1 MSEQD
6 NAKILLVDDDS
17 EICEIARILLE
28 SEGFSVA
35 EASSGEE
42 ALALFSDDIDIVV
55 LDVMMQGMSGYQV
68 CLRLRERS
76 NVPIL
81 FLTAKSRD
89 SDLTLGFSSGGDDW
103 LSKPFSYTE
112 LIARVKGLLR
122 RYRVY
127 RGKTGT
133 ETTGYVEWRDLRL
146 DREHNEAWKGDKEL
160 DLTEKEYQILLLLLT
175 YHGKI
180 FSAQNLYESIWNE
193 PFYAPSSNTVMVHI
207 RKLREKIEETPQEPE
222 ILKTV
227 WGKGYRIE

>member
-1 MSEQD
+1 MAGHDS
-6 NAKILLVDDDS
+6 AKVLLVDDDA
-17 EICEIARILLE
+17 EIREIARILLE
-28 SEGFSVA
+28 SEGFSVM
-35 EASSGEE
+35 EASGGEE
-42 ALALFSDDIDIVV
+42 ALAVFSDDIDIVV
-55 LDVMMQGMSGYQV
+55 LDVMMQGISGYQV

-89 SDLTLGFSSGGDDW
+89 SDLTMGFSSGGDDY

-127 RGKTGT
+127 KGKTGVET
-133 ETTGYVEWRDLRL
+133 EGYVEWRGLRL
-146 DREHNEAWKGDKEL
+146 DRERNEVWKGDKEL
-160 DLTEKEYQILLLLLT
+160 DLTEKEYQILRLLLT

-193 PFYAPSSNTVMVHI
+193 PFYALSSNTVMVHI
-207 RKLREKIEETPQEPE
+207 RKLREKIEENPQEPE
-222 ILKTV
+222 MLKTV
-227 WGKGYRIE
+227 WGKGYRVE